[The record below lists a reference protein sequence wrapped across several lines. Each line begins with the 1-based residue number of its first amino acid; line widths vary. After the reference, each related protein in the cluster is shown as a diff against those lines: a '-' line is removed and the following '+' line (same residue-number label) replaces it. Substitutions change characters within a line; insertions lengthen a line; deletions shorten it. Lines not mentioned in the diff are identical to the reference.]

1 MFQNFKERK
10 TKIYDMSES
19 DKKSKI
25 SGSNIFL
32 LIFFILV
39 TIVAILAWQ
48 NPDVGDA
55 LSIENWF
62 NTDDESSVSIW
73 AAIGFTMLACFLGAL
88 IPIPIPY
95 MISVSKFS
103 YAWLNPQ
110 IPSAWLFIII
120 LSLAAAIAN
129 TIGDMLD
136 YVIGMGSEKVLE
148 RDDPELQSRW
158 AKLIMKYPKAIPW
171 IITIFAVTPLPDSLL
186 LVPLGFIK
194 YSAKKSIFYMFIGKI
209 IMMGLMAIA
218 GIYGIEWLLDL
229 AGESSWVLGVIFL
242 YIMWLM
248 IFLMVKINP
257 EKKRS
262 NPLFFL

>member
-1 MFQNFKERK
+1 
-10 TKIYDMSES
+10 MSEF

-32 LIFFILV
+32 LIFFLLITV
-39 TIVAILAWQ
+39 VAILAWL
-48 NPDVGDA
+48 NPDIGDA

-62 NTDDESSVSIW
+62 GSDTTTVSMG

-88 IPIPIPY
+88 IPIPVPY
-95 MISVSKFS
+95 MISVSTFS
-103 YAWLNPQ
+103 YAWLNPP
-110 IPSAWLFIII
+110 IPNAVLFIIV
-120 LSLAAAIAN
+120 LTLAAAIAN

-136 YVIGMGSEKVLE
+136 YVIGLGSEKVLE
-148 RDDPELQSRW
+148 RDNPELQGRW
-158 AKLIMKYPKAIPW
+158 SKLIMKHPKAIPW

-194 YSAKKSIFYMFIGKI
+194 YSVKKSIFYMFIGKI
-209 IMMGLMAIA
+209 MMMGLMAIA

-242 YIMWLM
+242 YVMWLM

-257 EKKRS
+257 EKKEK
-262 NPLFFL
+262 